1 MLDNLVC
8 PISNVRIDRNVVR
21 VNGLITTGLLVA
33 YVFTR
38 SPWLAVPIALD
49 FVLRARMS
57 GPTSPMTH
65 VAGLVARALRLP
77 PRAMDKA
84 PKVFASRLGLCL
96 AMGAAITH
104 FVAPAAAPWLAGT
117 LAIFA
122 GLESVFDLCVACVI
136 YTYVALPLYRARDA
150 AKSIPLFSAL
160 EEPMLDSVAEGFQA
174 VDVAAGE
181 VIVTEG
187 EPGNEMFVIQS
198 GEVEVYHEG
207 GDGGRRVFATYK
219 ARDYFGEM
227 ALLSGKPRVAS
238 VRARTKVSVLRL
250 RRSDFD
256 GLLEKYPGMAAIL
269 ERTAV
274 ERMAREADATSI

>member
-65 VAGLVARALRLP
+65 LAGLVARGLRLP

-117 LAIFA
+117 LAVFA
-122 GLESVFDLCVACVI
+122 GLESIFDFCVACVL
-136 YTYVALPLYRARDA
+136 YTYIALPLYRAREA

-160 EEPMLDSVAEGFQA
+160 EEPMLVSVAEGFQA
-174 VDVAAGE
+174 VEVAEGE

-207 GDGGRRVFATYK
+207 GDGSRRVFATYK

-227 ALLSGKPRVAS
+227 ALLSGNPRSAS
-238 VRARTKVSVLRL
+238 VRARTRVSVLRL

-256 GLLEKYPGMAAIL
+256 TLLEKYPGMAAIL
-269 ERTAV
+269 ERTAA
-274 ERMAREADATSI
+274 ERRARDASATSA

>member
-65 VAGLVARALRLP
+65 LAGLVARGLRLP

-96 AMGAAITH
+96 ALGAAVTH

-117 LAIFA
+117 LAVFA
-122 GLESVFDLCVACVI
+122 GVESMFDLCVACVLC
-136 YTYVALPLYRARDA
+136 TYVALPLYRAREA
-150 AKSIPLFSAL
+150 ARSIPLFSAL
-160 EEPMLDSVAEGFQA
+160 EEPMLVSVAEGFQA

-207 GDGGRRVFATYK
+207 GDRKVFATYK

-227 ALLSGKPRVAS
+227 ALLSGKPRTAS
-238 VRARTKVSVLRL
+238 VRARTTVSVLRL

-269 ERTAV
+269 ERTAA
-274 ERMAREADATSI
+274 ERMAREANARSI